1 MTLQEVK
8 KACNDLL
15 AAEFPEIEVYNGD
28 TLDGYQRPS
37 FFTEILTRGA
47 KARASP
53 YITEV
58 GYTFKITYFE
68 WIHREADCLELY
80 ERICDRFGIAVAV
93 GDRKLV
99 VEDVDYQWIDEH
111 QDKMQITI
119 RFQRMT
125 QIRRRTEEGDL
136 METLELSVNRKEDEN
151 GST

>member
-80 ERICDRFGIAVAV
+80 ESLESRWQSETGSWWW
-93 GDRKLV
+93 KM
-99 VEDVDYQWIDEH
+99 WITSGL
-111 QDKMQITI
+111 MSI
-119 RFQRMT
+119 RTRC
-125 QIRRRTEEGDL
+125 RSPYDSRE
-136 METLELSVNRKEDEN
+136 
-151 GST
+151 